1 MGTYYAIG
9 IVKKFKTQAKHAVLP
24 ISPSALEEAVAK
36 RWELDLFDLSH
47 ADRILE
53 GTLKPGLFE
62 NNIRGFVDKLVEIA
76 PECESVFRF
85 NYEHYGTDI
94 DRYDPQSCRMTIPSP
109 DGQLVAVRVDLA
121 PVFIEGKVLAECFTI
136 EPVLM
141 SWLFRHCNLGNP
153 LVGAVVSSIIG

>member
-9 IVKKFKTQAKHAVLP
+9 IVKKFEAQARHAFSP

-36 RWELDLFDLSH
+36 RWDLNLFDLSH
-47 ADRILE
+47 ADRTLE

-62 NNIRGFVDKLVEIA
+62 NNIKGFVDKLVEIA
-76 PECESVFRF
+76 PDCESDLRF
-85 NYEHYGTDI
+85 NFENYGADV
-94 DRYDPQSCRMTIPSP
+94 DRYDSQPCRMTIPSP
-109 DGQLVAVRVDLA
+109 DGQLVGVRADLA

-141 SWLFRHCNLGNP
+141 SWLFRHCDFGNP
-153 LVGAVVSSIIG
+153 LVGAVASSIIG